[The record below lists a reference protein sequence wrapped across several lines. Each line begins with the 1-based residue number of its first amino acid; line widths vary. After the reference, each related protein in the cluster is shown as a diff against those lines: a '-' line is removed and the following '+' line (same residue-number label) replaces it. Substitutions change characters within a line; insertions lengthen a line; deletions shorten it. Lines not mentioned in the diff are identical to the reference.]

1 MKIRTDFVTN
11 SSSSSFILP
20 VSEEIPSLYD
30 AVCKYIDCHNTGVK
44 IAEGA
49 LKVIRSFSG
58 LQDCKDLSIVWK
70 LERDGAVYNAL
81 KQYLASQPIRLHIL
95 DLEWLS
101 DDDLWEYPDKSE
113 FGPETYQYDKLP
125 HLVVDHLLAP
135 DEYLDAYGVWDEAV
149 WWYSDYAD
157 ADYSGIIMQYADD
170 FVPEYD
176 EDVAMTT
183 VSTTEVLQEHPEL
196 RPACIRSLGRFG
208 FYKGEECMDQ
218 ALVKGLAQIS
228 NFYCNHMG

>member
-1 MKIRTDFVTN
+1 
-11 SSSSSFILP
+11 
-20 VSEEIPSLYD
+20 
-30 AVCKYIDCHNTGVK
+30 
-44 IAEGA
+44 
-49 LKVIRSFSG
+49 
-58 LQDCKDLSIVWK
+58 
-70 LERDGAVYNAL
+70 
-81 KQYLASQPIRLHIL
+81 
-95 DLEWLS
+95 
-101 DDDLWEYPDKSE
+101 
-113 FGPETYQYDKLP
+113 DKLP

-196 RPACIRSLGRFG
+196 RPACIRALGRFG

-218 ALVKGLAQIS
+218 ALVK
-228 NFYCNHMG
+228 